1 MHISKISEGKQN
13 SRFRKQIHL
22 DDAIRKL
29 QTLRSK
35 QLVPTPNT
43 KQKMH
48 KLSQKY
54 ACIWCFLCQ
63 AKCTSKLNK
72 NSITFPNNQS
82 SYYLFLL
89 LHFMKLDPKPFQIC
103 IILGH
108 ENIYKDPFHELYS
121 KFFMLSHATS
131 TPQETLHQGTEW
143 SNFGFTQQL
152 LAVFHPYVSIQDGS
166 IEMQKN
172 YYEYIVTNIDN

>member
-1 MHISKISEGKQN
+1 MMQSEN
-13 SRFRKQIHL
+13 FRHSAQSSLCQH
-22 DDAIRKL
+22 
-29 QTLRSK
+29 
-35 QLVPTPNT
+35 PTPN
-43 KQKMH
+43 KKCINLARNMH
-48 KLSQKY
+48 
-54 ACIWCFLCQ
+54 IWCFLCQ

-108 ENIYKDPFHELYS
+108 ENIYKDPFQELYS

-143 SNFGFTQQL
+143 SNFGFT
-152 LAVFHPYVSIQDGS
+152 
-166 IEMQKN
+166 
-172 YYEYIVTNIDN
+172 